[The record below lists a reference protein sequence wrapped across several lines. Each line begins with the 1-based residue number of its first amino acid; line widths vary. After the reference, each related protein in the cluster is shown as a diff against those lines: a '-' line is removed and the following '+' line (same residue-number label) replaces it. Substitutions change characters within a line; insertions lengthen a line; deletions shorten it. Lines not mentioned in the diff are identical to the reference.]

1 MSQFT
6 FQTFDFSK
14 DIDAISAEQRK
25 HRDAA
30 DLMNARIM
38 IAEGRAF
45 NKDEQAQYDEHVNK
59 VVECG
64 KRADHLRK
72 WIEERNASI
81 QGQPRTQA
89 REIEKNA
96 EDGAKKLAAER
107 REAFNKWMGWGFE
120 RLNDEQRNHMNR
132 YAVALDSNE
141 PEIRAMSAVLGTA
154 GGFVC
159 PPEFQQSIEMGMKD
173 FTGVLAAGATVIPTS
188 TGNDLPWPTM
198 NDTAVEGE
206 QVEENSPVSES
217 NPTFGMATLK
227 GYTFSSKLVLIPI
240 QLLQDS
246 AVNIEQV
253 VGGLLGERLGRILN
267 RRFTVGTGANQPQG
281 IVTGS
286 TLGKTAASATA
297 VTYDEL
303 VDLQHSVDVAYR
315 NQGCAWMFHDLTFAA
330 LRKLKDSDGRPIWQP
345 AASSGMAAGSPS
357 TLMGSPYQVNN
368 HMAQMTT
375 GNKSILFGNFR
386 KYIVRAIN
394 GITLVRLTERYA
406 ERGQVGLFAFT
417 RRDGRAI
424 DPGTNPI
431 KHLVQA

>member
-6 FQTFDFSK
+6 YQTFDFSK
-14 DIDAISAEQRK
+14 DIDAIASEQRK

-30 DLMNARIM
+30 AHLTAKIVV
-38 IAEGRAF
+38 AEGRDF
-45 NKDEQAQYDEHVNK
+45 NKEEQAQYDEHINAAMT
-59 VVECG
+59 CG
-64 KRADHLRK
+64 KRAEILRK
-72 WIEERNASI
+72 FCEDRNASI
-81 QGQPRTQA
+81 QGQPRTQT
-89 REIEKNA
+89 RDIEKTA
-96 EDGAKKLAAER
+96 EDGAKKIAAER

-120 RLNDEQRNHMNR
+120 RLNDEQRAHMNR

-173 FTGVLAAGATVIPTS
+173 FSGVLAAGATVIPTA
-188 TGNDLPWPTM
+188 TGNDLPWPTV

-206 QVEENSPVSES
+206 QVEENAAVTES
-217 NPTFGMATLK
+217 NPTFGMTTLK
-227 GYTFSSKLVLIPI
+227 GYMFSSKLVLIPI

-253 VGGLLGERLGRILN
+253 VGGILGERLGRILN

-286 TLGKTAASATA
+286 TLGKTATSATA

-315 NQGCAWMFHDLTFAA
+315 NQCCGWMFHDLTFAA

-345 AASSGMAAGSPS
+345 AASSGMAAGAPA
-357 TLMGSPYQVNN
+357 TLMGDPFQINN

-375 GNKSILFGNFR
+375 GQKSVLYGNFR
-386 KYIVRAIN
+386 KYIVRAIK

>member
-1 MSQFT
+1 MSQFS

-14 DIDAISAEQRK
+14 DIDAIAAEQRK

-30 DLMNARIM
+30 DHMTAKILV
-38 IAEGRAF
+38 AESRDF
-45 NKDEQAQYDEHVNK
+45 NKDEQAQFDEHVNAA
-59 VVECG
+59 VACG
-64 KRADHLRK
+64 KRADKLRK
-72 WIEERNASI
+72 FVEERNASI
-81 QGQPRTQA
+81 QGQPRTQT
-89 REIEKNA
+89 REVEKA
-96 EDGAKKLAAER
+96 SEDGAKKIAAER

-120 RLNDEQRNHMNR
+120 RLTDEQRGHMNR

-173 FTGVLAAGATVIPTS
+173 FTGVLAAGATVLTTG
-188 TGNDLPWPTM
+188 TGNDLPYPTM
-198 NDTAVEGE
+198 NDTTVEGE
-206 QVEENSPVSES
+206 QVEENAAVTES
-217 NPTFGMATLK
+217 NPTFGMTTFK
-227 GYTFSSKLVLIPI
+227 GFTFSSKLVLLPI

-246 AVNIEQV
+246 AVNIEQI
-253 VGGLLGERLGRILN
+253 VGGILGERLGRILN

-297 VTYDEL
+297 LTYDEL

-315 NQGCAWMFHDLTFAA
+315 NQGCAWMYHDSTFAA

-357 TLMGSPYQVNN
+357 TLLGDPYQVNN
-368 HMAQMTT
+368 HMPQMTT
-375 GNKSILFGNFR
+375 GQKSVLYGNFR
-386 KYIVRAIN
+386 KYIVRAIR

>member
-1 MSQFT
+1 MSQFSIA
-6 FQTFDFSK
+6 TFDFSK
-14 DIDAISAEQRK
+14 DIDGISAEQRK

-30 DLMNARIM
+30 DEMTVKIT
-38 IAEGRAF
+38 IAEARDF
-45 NKDEQAQYDEHVNK
+45 TKDEQAKYDEHVNAA
-59 VVECG
+59 VACG
-64 KRADHLRK
+64 KRADRLRK
-72 WIEERNASI
+72 FVEERNASI
-81 QGQPRTQA
+81 QGQPRTQT
-89 REIEKNA
+89 REVEKSA
-96 EDGAKKLAAER
+96 EDGAKKVAAER

-120 RLNDEQRNHMNR
+120 RLTDEQRNHMNR

-159 PPEFQQSIEMGMKD
+159 PPEFQASIEKGMKD
-173 FTGVLAAGATVIPTS
+173 FTGVLAAGATVLNTS
-188 TGNDLPWPTM
+188 TGNDIPYPTV

-206 QVEENSPVSES
+206 QVEENGAVTES

-227 GYTFSSKLVLIPI
+227 GYMFSSKLVLMPI

-246 AVNIEQV
+246 AVNIEQI
-253 VGGLLGERLGRILN
+253 VGDILGERLGRILN

-281 IVTGS
+281 VATGS

-357 TLMGSPYQVNN
+357 TLLGDSYQVNN

-375 GNKSILFGNFR
+375 ANKTILYGNFR
-386 KYIVRAIN
+386 KYIVRAIR

-417 RRDGRAI
+417 RRDGRCI